1 MQSQAT
7 PAIDPARRAM
17 ASITSSQRN
26 LESTF
31 QVSVYPSINSC
42 LGYGGYVPSIKS
54 ENVFGQTY
62 GKTSYAANSGQIV
75 RGLDQ
80 PAHLRFNSSMKSE
93 FVNLS
98 ERWDQVETTAQL
110 VGVDKGDTCFKKVS
124 FIMKLT

>member
-7 PAIDPARRAM
+7 PAIDPPRRTM
-17 ASITSSQRN
+17 APTNSSPGK

-31 QVSVYPSINSC
+31 QVSPKPNINSC

-62 GKTSYAANSGQIV
+62 GKTSYAASSGQIV
-75 RGLDQ
+75 RGLDL

-110 VGVDKGDTCFKKVS
+110 VGVNKGDTCFKKVS
-124 FIMKLT
+124 LF